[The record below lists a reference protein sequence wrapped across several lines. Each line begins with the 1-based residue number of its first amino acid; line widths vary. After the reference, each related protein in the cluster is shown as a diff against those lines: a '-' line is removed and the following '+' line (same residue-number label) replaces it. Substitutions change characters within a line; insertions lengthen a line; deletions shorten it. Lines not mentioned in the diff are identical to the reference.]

1 MTQTLLILLAVTV
14 LVLLLVL
21 ILEFKVMMR
30 ECQALKIEVAED
42 YERVM
47 QRLENPESWEDL
59 DMHRWRW
66 KKKENGSSVEIV

>member
-1 MTQTLLILLAVTV
+1 MTQTLLILLVVTV

-30 ECQALKIEVAED
+30 ECQVLKTEVAED

-47 QRLENPESWEDL
+47 KKLENPESWEDL
-59 DMHRWRW
+59 EIYRW
-66 KKKENGSSVEIV
+66 KKKKNGSSVEIV